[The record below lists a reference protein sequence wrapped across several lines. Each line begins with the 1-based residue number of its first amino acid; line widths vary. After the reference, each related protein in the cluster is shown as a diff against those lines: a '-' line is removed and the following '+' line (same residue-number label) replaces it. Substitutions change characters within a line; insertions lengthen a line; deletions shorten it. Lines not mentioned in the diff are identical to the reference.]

1 MLDYFKMVAGEE
13 GKRGGHIEVLGRD
26 IDTVR
31 RGHGVIWFDFKALC
45 GGPRSQNDY
54 LEISLV
60 DVFYDHKVKLIAT
73 ADCVAEDIYTEGTQ
87 ASEFKRTV
95 SRLTEMN
102 SKEYLALPHI
112 SAE

>member
-1 MLDYFKMVAGEE
+1 L
-13 GKRGGHIEVLGRD
+13 RQSS
-26 IDTVR
+26 
-31 RGHGVIWFDFKALC
+31 GVIWFDFHTLC
-45 GGPRSQNDY
+45 GSPRSQNDY
-54 LEISLV
+54 LEIARAYHTVLLSDIPQMSRHQASEARRFTWLV

-73 ADCVAEDIYTEGTQ
+73 ADCAAEDLYTEGTQ